1 MRKAA
6 AKTSPAPVGSTAVVG
21 KASIR
26 RQTPRWQSS
35 APPPARAVAAPR
47 APLGAGERQRLDAG
61 APALQDG
68 PDVRLRQVF
77 VGDEEDATG
86 LEQPLRLPALRRHRP
101 DAGVRVYIAPPALG

>member
-35 APPPARAVAAPR
+35 APRSARGNASASTRALQPPAAAEACPNGVVGRALAGEEGD
-47 APLGAGERQRLDAG
+47 GAGLD
-61 APALQDG
+61 
-68 PDVRLRQVF
+68 
-77 VGDEEDATG
+77 
-86 LEQPLRLPALRRHRP
+86 QPLRLPALRRHGP
-101 DAGVRVYIAPPALG
+101 DAVVRVY